1 MRQFVVMLAAATTVA
16 AAQDVDSGWY
26 AGIGFGALSHD
37 EAIAPDLYI
46 DDAVAATKLF
56 GGFRWN
62 SRWGLEFSYVDS
74 SSIASS
80 PDGLDLLADQFSS
93 VYSTQIAALTIRPMA
108 YLPVSW
114 GTLFGGLGFFEGD
127 RRSDPAI
134 AAPLGFGS
142 VPTRIEATDSGA
154 TLLLG
159 TEWPIGSLRLRAEY
173 EWWDVERA
181 SSSSLGLGLSY
192 RF

>member
-1 MRQFVVMLAAATTVA
+1 MRQFLALLVAATTVA
-16 AAQDVDSGWY
+16 GAQDIDSGWY
-26 AGIGFGALSHD
+26 AGIGVGALSHD
-37 EAIAPDLYI
+37 ETIAPDLYVT
-46 DDAVAATKLF
+46 DAVAATKLF
-56 GGFRWN
+56 GGFRWS
-62 SRWGLEFSYVDS
+62 SRWGLEFSYIDS
-74 SSIASS
+74 SSIDSS
-80 PDGLDLLADQFSS
+80 PDGVGLLADQFSS

-127 RRSDPAI
+127 RRSDSTV

-142 VPTRIEATDSGA
+142 LPTRIEATDSGA

-159 TEWPIGSLRLRAEY
+159 TEWPMGSLRLRAEY

-181 SSSSLGLGLSY
+181 NSSSLGLGLSY

>member
-1 MRQFVVMLAAATTVA
+1 MRQFVAMLAVATTA
-16 AAQDVDSGWY
+16 AGAQDVDSGWY
-26 AGIGFGALSHD
+26 AGIGIGALSHD
-37 EAIAPDLYI
+37 EAIAPDIYVT
-46 DDAVAATKLF
+46 DAVAATKLF

-62 SRWGLEFSYVDS
+62 SRWGLELSYVDS
-74 SSIASS
+74 SSIDSA
-80 PDGLDLLADQFSS
+80 PDGLGLLADQFSS
-93 VYSTQIAALTIRPMA
+93 VYSTQIEALTIRPMA

-114 GTLFGGLGFFEGD
+114 GTLFGGLGFYGGD

-134 AAPLGFGS
+134 GAPLGFGS
-142 VPTRIEATDSGA
+142 LPTSIEASDSGA

-181 SSSSLGLGLSY
+181 NSSSLGLGLSY